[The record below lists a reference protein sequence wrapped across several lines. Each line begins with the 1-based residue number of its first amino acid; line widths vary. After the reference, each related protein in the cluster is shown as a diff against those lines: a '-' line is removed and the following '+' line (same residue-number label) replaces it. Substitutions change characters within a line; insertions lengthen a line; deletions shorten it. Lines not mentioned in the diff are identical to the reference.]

1 MQIKSAIPNSLTLGN
16 LLSGIIGSIL
26 IIENKESAHLAP
38 YCILISALLDF
49 FDGFVARA
57 LKVSG
62 ELGKQLDSLADVVSF
77 GVLPALILFRL
88 LLPYGDFESIIN
100 GENDWYLLTP
110 LLIGLFSALRL
121 AKFNIDTR
129 QTDQFIGVPTPANAM
144 FVASLYLY
152 IHSDSSSLT
161 LINFFTNPIFLISYS
176 LLMSYL
182 LIAELPLF
190 ALKFKNY
197 SFKGN
202 EVKWIFLGLS
212 LILLLSFGWLGIS
225 LSIFLYLLLSI
236 WLKFKHS

>member
-16 LLSGIIGSIL
+16 LLSGVLGCIL
-26 IIENKESAHLAP
+26 IIENKESAQLAP

-100 GENDWYLLTP
+100 GQNPWYYLTP
-110 LLIGLFSALRL
+110 LLIALFSALRL

-129 QTDQFIGVPTPANAM
+129 QSDQFIGVPTPANAL
-144 FVASLYLY
+144 FVASLFLY
-152 IHSDSSSLT
+152 INSESSNLT
-161 LINFFTNPIFLISYS
+161 LIGFFTNPGFILIYS
-176 LLMSYL
+176 VLMSYL

-190 ALKFKNY
+190 ALKFKSY
-197 SFKGN
+197 AFKGN
-202 EVKWIFLGLS
+202 EVKWIFLGSS

-225 LSIFLYLLLSI
+225 LSIFLYLVLSI